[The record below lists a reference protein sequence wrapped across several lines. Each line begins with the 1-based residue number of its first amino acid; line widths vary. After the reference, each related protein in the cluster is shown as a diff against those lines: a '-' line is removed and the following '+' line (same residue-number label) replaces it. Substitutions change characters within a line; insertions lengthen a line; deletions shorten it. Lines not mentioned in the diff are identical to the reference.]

1 MQENKM
7 FEFNFEELGV
17 LYNALTVDIK
27 RDEKKLLDYR
37 LKRMEKIEETTE
49 DDYEYVNDIHEDMSQ
64 QMIDYTKKLR
74 SRINEM
80 TQNFSDGTNI
90 TTVND

>member
-7 FEFNFEELGV
+7 FEFNFDELGV
-17 LYNALTVDIK
+17 LYNALTVDIQ
-27 RDEKKLLDYR
+27 RDEKRLSDYSI
-37 LKRMEKIEETTE
+37 KRMEKIEATTE
-49 DDYEYVNDIHEDMSQ
+49 DEYVNDIHEDGLQ

-74 SRINEM
+74 SKVNEM
-80 TQNFSDGTNI
+80 IQNFDDGTNI